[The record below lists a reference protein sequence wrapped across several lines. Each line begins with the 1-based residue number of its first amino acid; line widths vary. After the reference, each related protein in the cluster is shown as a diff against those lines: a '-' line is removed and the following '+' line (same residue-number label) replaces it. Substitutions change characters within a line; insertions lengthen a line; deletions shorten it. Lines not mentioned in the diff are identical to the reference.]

1 MVRLVVSAAI
11 GALLLLTGCASTTSH
26 PPDSPSSPVAGAEP
40 GVTTYLCS
48 GSTNDTLLQWRDSTG
63 GLSGTYESAQL
74 SGQAPS
80 EQVNSSSGELSGTL
94 NGTAITLSIG
104 LSQSLYGTLSNGQ
117 LTLNV
122 PQSDGTIRAGTCNQS
137 SLSDWNKA
145 VTSLSSQASSDN
157 DTANQQAAQQQHD
170 QQVSQA
176 QRSLAGEVSSLESD
190 STTLNNDNSLADTVS
205 QMKSDYG
212 QEQSEWQTVQSD
224 SCQNKSY
231 DAGTVGYDAG
241 TVNYDLGTLN
251 YDVTSLQDGGIQTV
265 RDDLSKVSSD
275 ISTIQNLG
283 ATPATNSS
291 PAVAAGNKALTSAAS
306 AISWAD
312 GQGKTINGEAQAL
325 ATTAQNYASSHC
337 G

>member
-1 MVRLVVSAAI
+1 
-11 GALLLLTGCASTTSH
+11 
-26 PPDSPSSPVAGAEP
+26 
-40 GVTTYLCS
+40 VTTYLCS

-63 GLSGTYESAQL
+63 GLSGTYESAQI

-80 EQVNSSSGELSGTL
+80 EQVNSNSGELSGTL
-94 NGTAITLSIG
+94 NGPAITLSIG
-104 LSQSLYGTLSNGQ
+104 LSQPLYGTLSNGQ
-117 LTLNV
+117 LILNV
-122 PQSDGTIRAGTCNQS
+122 PQSDGTIQAGTCNQS
-137 SLSDWNKA
+137 WLSDWNKA

-157 DTANQQAAQQQHD
+157 NIANQQAAQQQHD

-176 QRSLAGEVSSLESD
+176 QQSLAGAVSSLESD
-190 STTLNNDNSLADTVS
+190 STTLNNDNSLAGAVN

-224 SCQNKSY
+224 SCQNMSY

-251 YDVTSLQDGGIQTV
+251 YDITSLQDGGIQTV
-265 RDDLSKVSSD
+265 RNDLSKVSNE

-283 ATPATNSS
+283 AIPGTDSS
-291 PAVAAGNKALTSAAS
+291 SAVAAGNKALTSATNS
-306 AISWAD
+306 ISWAD
-312 GQGKTINGEAQAL
+312 GQSKTINGEAQAL

>member
-1 MVRLVVSAAI
+1 
-11 GALLLLTGCASTTSH
+11 
-26 PPDSPSSPVAGAEP
+26 
-40 GVTTYLCS
+40 VTTYLCS

-63 GLSGTYESAQL
+63 GLSGTYEFAQL

-80 EQVNSSSGELSGTL
+80 EQVNSNSGELSGTL

-104 LSQSLYGTLSNGQ
+104 LSQPLYGTLSNGQ

-122 PQSDGTIRAGTCNQS
+122 PQSDGTIQAGTCNQS

-145 VTSLSSQASSDN
+145 VASLSSQASGDN
-157 DTANQQAAQQQHD
+157 NAANQQAAQQQHD
-170 QQVSQA
+170 QQVNQA
-176 QRSLAGEVSSLESD
+176 QQSLAGDVSSLEGD
-190 STTLNNDNSLADTVS
+190 STTLTNDNSLADAVN

-212 QEQSEWQTVQSD
+212 KEQSEWQTVQSV
-224 SCQNKSY
+224 SCQNMSY

-251 YDVTSLQDGGIQTV
+251 YDVTSLQDGAIQTV
-265 RDDLSKVSSD
+265 RNDLSKVSND

-283 ATPATNSS
+283 ATPGTDSS
-291 PAVAAGNKALTSAAS
+291 SAVAAGNKALTSAAN
-306 AISWAD
+306 AIFWAD

-325 ATTAQNYASSHC
+325 ATTAQSYASSHC
-337 G
+337 A